1 MNLFW
6 GVLGV
11 LGVLAF
17 LTAVFWIKEG
27 FVGGSGGASGCKVVR
42 NELTENGQVELVNLS
57 CKEGLPHTTDSNT
70 IRMPVALWSGPTR
83 DEILIHERVH
93 LSQKRAPA
101 EWAEFYRRYWEYDML
116 SVPPVSLPAEHVTA
130 LRPNPDTDA
139 APWALWRQR
148 YLFFPTYASS
158 DRTLR
163 NPRILVWD
171 IQSRRLVSPPAEWTA
186 FFCNDGV
193 CPQQFEHPHE
203 LSAEMLT
210 KEYASP
216 AAAQLRAWRSGSLP

>member
-1 MNLFW
+1 MNWFW

-11 LGVLAF
+11 LVF
-17 LTAVFWIKEG
+17 LTALFMLREG
-27 FVGGSGGASGCKVVR
+27 FTSGGKAAACKVVGH
-42 NELTENGQVELVNLS
+42 ELTEDGQVELVNLS

-70 IRMPVALWSGPTR
+70 IRMPVALWTGPTR
-83 DEILIHERVH
+83 DDIMVHERVH
-93 LSQKRAPA
+93 LSQKREPA
-101 EWAEFYRRYWEYDML
+101 EWAEFYRRYWDYDML
-116 SVPPVSLPAEHVTA
+116 STPPAGLPADYVAA

-139 APWALWRQR
+139 APWALWRKR

-163 NPRILVWD
+163 NPKIVVWD
-171 IQSRRLVSPPAEWTA
+171 VQQKRRVEAPPEWTA
-186 FFCNDGV
+186 FFCVDGA

-210 KEYASP
+210 KGYKSP
-216 AAAQLRAWRSGSLP
+216 ASEQLRGWRSGSLP